1 MMAMMTIRVIRAPFL
16 MLLVLL
22 SAPLWTAAPGHRG
35 GASLF
40 GGGAGLSAQ
49 SLDGTGTVAAGLLM
63 RRLDG
68 VKRVLMIGAHPD
80 DEDTGLLTALARG
93 MGAETAYLSLTRGG
107 GGQNLIGPE
116 LFDGLG
122 VIRTGELEAA
132 RDLDGGIQRF
142 TRAFDF
148 GFSKS
153 AEEAL
158 TLWPWDELLADVVWT
173 VRTFRPHVIVSVF
186 SGTPADGH
194 GQHQAAGIVAREA
207 FEAAGDSDRFPDQLS
222 GDIEP
227 WAPAKLFQ
235 TSRRRF
241 APDAPV
247 IDGEI
252 VVPIGALDPLL
263 GRSSFQLAMES
274 RSQHRSQDMGAAQ
287 TPGPR
292 NTSVILLD
300 ARVPDAGAAFF
311 SGIDTTLV
319 GLAAGLPG
327 DVAEITAGHLEA
339 YRTAIERA
347 REAAGLDA
355 ASMVEGLATA
365 LYALDRAIG
374 VAGTGTDREV
384 TDVLS
389 RRRAVTVRALMAA
402 AGVVFDVR
410 STDDIVVPGQKVEVE
425 ALLWNGGGHALASPE
440 VMLESRARWTIR
452 SVSDEGRSPE
462 GGVPPGTLATWRFEV
477 DVPEDAD
484 LSRLYYLRAD
494 RDGAMYRWPDERE
507 LWGLPRD
514 PAGVVGRVAFSIE
527 GSGETAAG
535 QTSRDSG
542 GSTGDSDLDGPRVR
556 HEAPWRFVGVH
567 QAFGEYVEPVL
578 VLPRLSLSV
587 SPSGTVWPESS
598 RETRSVTVAV
608 HTEAEGGS
616 RGTVRLEVPDGW
628 LVEPASRAFE
638 LPGAGARR
646 SLVFEVT
653 PRGGLATGPQMFR
666 AVATDAEGSS
676 FAEGFSLIDYEHIER
691 AALFSPAEME
701 MAVVPVD
708 VRPGLRVGYI
718 MGTGDEGH
726 EAIRQMGVRVELLSE
741 ERVRDGDFSGLDVL
755 VMGVRAYEARPEVR
769 AANEQ
774 ILDFARRGGVV
785 VNQYNQYQFSDGGYA
800 PHRLVIG
807 QPAPRVSVETRPVR
821 ILEPDAP
828 IFTSPNRIGPPDFE
842 GWVQERGLYF
852 ASEWDDAY
860 VPMLEMSDPDEPA
873 RHGSLLVTSV
883 GDGVY
888 VYAAL
893 SFFRQWSQRV
903 PGAYRLFANLIS
915 LDPAAWRAFQ
925 GR

>member
-1 MMAMMTIRVIRAPFL
+1 MMTTKMTRAMRAPVL
-16 MLLVLL
+16 TLLLLL
-22 SAPLWTAAPGHRG
+22 SAPVWASAPG
-35 GASLF
+35 
-40 GGGAGLSAQ
+40 GGGGTPFGEGSGLIAQ

-63 RRLDG
+63 RRLEG

-148 GFSKS
+148 GFSKT

-158 TLWPWDELLADVVWT
+158 TLWPRDELLADVVWT
-173 VRTFRPHVIVSVF
+173 VRAFRPHVIVSVF

-194 GQHQAAGIVAREA
+194 GQHQASGIVAREA

-222 GDIEP
+222 GDLQP

-241 APDAPV
+241 APDAPA
-247 IDGEI
+247 IEGEI
-252 VVPIGALDPLL
+252 VVPIGDLDPLL

-274 RSQHRSQDMGAAQ
+274 RSQHRSQDMGAAE
-287 TPGPR
+287 PLGPH
-292 NTSVILLD
+292 NTGVILLD
-300 ARVPDAGAAFF
+300 ARVPDAGAALF

-319 GLAAGLPG
+319 GLTARLPG
-327 DVAEITAGHLEA
+327 DVAEIVADHLEE
-339 YRTAIERA
+339 YRSAIGRA
-347 REAAGLDA
+347 REDAGLDPA
-355 ASMVEGLATA
+355 AMVQGLAAA
-365 LYALDRAIG
+365 LYALDGGIDA
-374 VAGTGTDREV
+374 VGTDPEREIAN
-384 TDVLS
+384 VLS
-389 RRRAVTVRALMAA
+389 YRRALTVEALMAA

-410 STDDIVVPGQKVEVE
+410 ATDDIVVPGQTVTVE
-425 ALLWNGGGHALASPE
+425 ALLWNGGGHTVMSPE
-440 VMLESRARWTIR
+440 VMLDSRGGWPTR
-452 SVSDEGRSPE
+452 SVTVEGLSPN

-477 DVPEDAD
+477 DVPDDAD
-484 LSRLYYLRAD
+484 LSRLYYLRKD
-494 RDGAMYRWPDERE
+494 RDGAMYRWPEKRE
-507 LWGLPRD
+507 LWGLPRNPD
-514 PAGVVGRVAFSIE
+514 AVVGRVEFSIE
-527 GSGETAAG
+527 GSSGTMAG
-535 QTSRDSG
+535 SDGSADSG
-542 GSTGDSDLDGPRVR
+542 SRGPRAR
-556 HEAPWRFVGVH
+556 HEVPWRFVGVN
-567 QAFGEYVEPVL
+567 QAFGEFAEPVL
-578 VLPRLSLSV
+578 VLPRLSLRV
-587 SPSGTVWPESS
+587 SPSGMVWPESS

-616 RGTVRLEVPDGW
+616 RGSVRLEAPGGW
-628 LVEPASRAFE
+628 LVEPATHDFE
-638 LPGAGARR
+638 LPGAGAQR
-646 SLVFEVT
+646 SLAFQVT
-653 PRGGLATGPQMFR
+653 PSGRLASGAQAFR
-666 AVATDAEGSS
+666 AVATDADGSS

-701 MAVVPVD
+701 VAVVPVE
-708 VRPGLRVGYI
+708 VRSGLRVGYI

-726 EAIRQMGVRVELLSE
+726 EAIRQMGSQVELLSE

-755 VMGVRAYEARPEVR
+755 VMGVRAYEARPDVR

-807 QPAPRVSVETRPVR
+807 QPAPRVSVETQPVD
-821 ILEPDAP
+821 IMEPDAP
-828 IFTSPNRIGPPDFE
+828 IFTSPNRIGPSDFE

-860 VPMLEMSDPDEPA
+860 LPMLEMSDPGEPP

-883 GDGVY
+883 GEGVY

-893 SFFRQWSQRV
+893 SFFRQWSEQV

-925 GR
+925 ER